1 MAGTAGMYH
10 INSKGEIRKCHAT
23 VRPCRYSANGHYYSL
38 EGAKTAME
46 KASARR
52 TGKQST
58 PLSKRKNKG
67 TAKDTTVTAHHNGT
81 KKKDADM
88 IALENRALS
97 LSSAME
103 QAGES
108 LEGASGVDVFS
119 KKGENWVRIT
129 PRGKLWQKLV
139 RANPDGFD
147 SIENIVTVGKKSGSH
162 YYKDGILVSM
172 KNGDQYKIEDSEIIE
187 LFDDLAPSDH
197 VDQYCYDE

>member
-1 MAGTAGMYH
+1 MTGTAGMYH
-10 INSKGEIRKCHAT
+10 INAKGEIRKCHAT
-23 VRPCRYSANGHYYSL
+23 VRPCRYSANGHYHSL

-46 KASARR
+46 EASSRR

-58 PLSKRKNKG
+58 PLSKKNKVA
-67 TAKDTTVTAHHNGT
+67 AKDTTVTTHHNGT

-103 QAGES
+103 QAEES
-108 LEGASGVDVFS
+108 LEGASEVDVFS
-119 KKGENWVRIT
+119 KKDGDWVRIT

-139 RANPDGFD
+139 RSNPDGFD

-187 LFDDLAPSDH
+187 IFDELSPSDH
-197 VDQYCYDE
+197 VDYHYE

>member
-1 MAGTAGMYH
+1 MTGTAGMYH
-10 INSKGEIRKCHAT
+10 INAKGEIRKCHAT
-23 VRPCRYSANGHYYSL
+23 IRPCRYSANGHYHSL

-46 KASARR
+46 KASAQR

-58 PLSKRKNKG
+58 PLSKKKNKG
-67 TAKDTTVTAHHNGT
+67 TVTAYHDDA
-81 KKKDADM
+81 KKKDANM
-88 IALENRALS
+88 IALGKRALS

-103 QAGES
+103 QAEES
-108 LEGASGVDVFS
+108 LEGASEVDVFS
-119 KKGENWVRIT
+119 KKGGDWVRIT

-162 YYKDGILVSM
+162 YYKDGVLVNM

-187 LFDDLAPSDH
+187 IFDELAPCDH
-197 VDQYCYDE
+197 VDYHYE